1 MATVGKTASLWVGN
15 PSQLKQVKEVKDVS
29 LSVNG
34 KTIDITNFDSGEWE
48 EFIISTKGWSL
59 SVNANF
65 NATDASQ
72 VAIMNNILNA
82 SQGVYAIEY
91 RLTSAPKPK
100 FTGNVFTESYS
111 VSAPVGDVINLQATL
126 KGSGKLTFTAV

>member
-15 PSQLKQVKEVKDVS
+15 PLKKVAEVKDVS

-48 EFIISTKGWSL
+48 EFINSTKGWSL

-65 NATDASQ
+65 KATDPSQ

-91 RLTSAPKPK
+91 RLTSAAAPK
-100 FTGNVFTESYS
+100 FAGNVVTESYS

-126 KGSGKLTFTAV
+126 KGSGALTFTAT

>member
-1 MATVGKTASLWVGN
+1 MATAGKTASLWVGS
-15 PSQLKQVKEVKDVS
+15 PLAKVAEVKDVS

-48 EFIISTKGWSL
+48 EFINSTKGWSL

-65 NATDASQ
+65 KATDPSQ

-91 RLTSAPKPK
+91 RLTSAAAPK
-100 FTGNVFTESYS
+100 FAGNVVTESYS

-126 KGSGKLTFTAV
+126 KGSGELTFTAA

>member
-1 MATVGKTASLWVGN
+1 MATAGKTATLWVGN
-15 PSQLKQVKEVKDVS
+15 PTQLKKVEEVKDVS

-48 EFIISTKGWSL
+48 EFINSTKGWSL

-65 NATDASQ
+65 NATDPSQ

-91 RLTSAPKPK
+91 RLTSDPAPK
-100 FTGNVFTESYS
+100 FAGNVVTESYS

-126 KGSGKLTFTAV
+126 KGSGELTFTDA

>member
-1 MATVGKTASLWVGN
+1 MATAGKTASLWVGD
-15 PSQLKQVKEVKDVS
+15 PLAKVAEVKDVS

-48 EFIISTKGWSL
+48 EFINSTKGWSL

-65 NATDASQ
+65 KATDPSQ

-91 RLTSAPKPK
+91 RLTSAAAPK
-100 FTGNVFTESYS
+100 FAGNVVTESYS

-126 KGSGKLTFTAV
+126 KGSGELTFTAA